1 MRRTQV
7 EALLNSHIRG
17 RAMRSSS
24 TEAEP
29 MAVVRTQAKPLRE
42 ACDKAAEDKFN
53 DPPQME
59 LDL

>member
-7 EALLNSHIRG
+7 EALRG

-29 MAVVRTQAKPLRE
+29 MAFVRTQVKPLRE
-42 ACDKAAEDKFN
+42 ACDKASEDEGN

>member
-7 EALLNSHIRG
+7 DALRG
-17 RAMRSSS
+17 RAMRASS

-29 MAVVRTQAKPLRE
+29 MAFVRTQAKPLRE
-42 ACDKAAEDKFN
+42 ACAKAAEDKRN
-53 DPPQME
+53 APPQFE

>member
-7 EALLNSHIRG
+7 EALRG
-17 RAMRSSS
+17 RAMRASS

-29 MAVVRTQAKPLRE
+29 MAFVRTQAKPLRE
-42 ACDKAAEDKFN
+42 ACDKAPEDEGS

>member
-7 EALLNSHIRG
+7 EALRG

-29 MAVVRTQAKPLRE
+29 MAFVRTQAKPLPE
-42 ACDKAAEDKFN
+42 ACDKALAAEDKDK

>member
-7 EALLNSHIRG
+7 EALRG
-17 RAMRSSS
+17 RAMRASS

-29 MAVVRTQAKPLRE
+29 MAFVRTQAKPLRE